1 MTQDYSAPTLVVLGT
16 VAEVTQGNNTAVA
29 DTTVIGSI

>member
-16 VAEVTQGNNTAVA
+16 VADVTQGNNTAVVDA
-29 DTTVIGSI
+29 GAIGSL